1 MEWYDNSGS
10 FEDYITYDDDGGDD
24 CKGCERLS
32 ACRNGTN
39 TKGCVWDE
47 VTTSVNPYLD
57 YDNYARR

>member
-1 MEWYDNSGS
+1 MYWYDSRS
-10 FEDYITYDDDGGDD
+10 FEDYITYDGGSGDD

-32 ACRNGTN
+32 ECRNGAS

-57 YDNYARR
+57 YDNYVRR